1 MLGTPEQT
9 YIYWLDQLQ
18 MYDIRF
24 APNGIQRKP
33 KPNAH
38 HHTSTRPYL
47 TFPDYSPDVIPDFDV
62 STELNLLASGTFHF
76 LSSSKNKRIDIFF
89 CTASDNRQ
97 IQLFSLHT
105 GAEVSSPLSKYRY
118 SYPITCVCF
127 ESSEGSHRQGPQTP
141 SLLVCSNATVDQ
153 WIW

>member
-1 MLGTPEQT
+1 
-9 YIYWLDQLQ
+9 

-62 STELNLLASGTFHF
+62 STELNLLASGISHF
-76 LSSSKNKRIDIFF
+76 S
-89 CTASDNRQ
+89 
-97 IQLFSLHT
+97 HT
-105 GAEVSSPLSKYRY
+105 LE
-118 SYPITCVCF
+118 
-127 ESSEGSHRQGPQTP
+127 E
-141 SLLVCSNATVDQ
+141 
-153 WIW
+153 

>member
-1 MLGTPEQT
+1 MLTHPCLE
-9 YIYWLDQLQ
+9 QLQ

-62 STELNLLASGTFHF
+62 STELNLLASGKSQF
-76 LSSSKNKRIDIFF
+76 LSLAKEHN
-89 CTASDNRQ
+89 
-97 IQLFSLHT
+97 H
-105 GAEVSSPLSKYRY
+105 
-118 SYPITCVCF
+118 
-127 ESSEGSHRQGPQTP
+127 
-141 SLLVCSNATVDQ
+141 
-153 WIW
+153 